1 MAIKLQ
7 HILGL
12 NARNYEYLKYNS
24 AQSRRIANSKLLTK
38 SACKKAGLST
48 PRLYTVI
55 RNQADLAKFDFGKI
69 TDSFVVKPN
78 RGMGGKGIIVV
89 EKPGK
94 NSGTW
99 ITSERQ
105 KISNEDIKLHIADIL
120 EGRFSMQDLPDIA
133 YIEERVR
140 IHPTFTDYS
149 YHGTPD
155 IGVLV
160 FNRIPVM
167 AFLRLPTKESGGRA
181 NMFQGAIACGID
193 LATGITTYAYQKNDY
208 IKTFPGT
215 HKSLSGIQIPEWE
228 GVLLLAIQAAEAAG
242 LGYMRADV
250 VLQPSIKH
258 PGKIIPKILELNAQ
272 PGLKIQLC
280 NKVGLRR
287 RLERIE
293 GLEVDTPQKGIRI
306 AQELFAGKTTP
317 LIQDS
322 LIQIHVSETV
332 RVEDEFGHEHAV
344 KVKVDTGADRTS
356 IDTAL
361 AESFGL
367 LKPENVLY
375 EVEVENALGVHQKR
389 PVVGITYMLAG
400 KKITSTASV
409 TDRSHLK
416 RQMLV
421 GRKDLKGFAVVFD
434 K

>member
-94 NSGTW
+94 TAGTW

-105 KISNEDIKLHIADIL
+105 KITNEDIKLHIADIL

-140 IHPTFTDYS
+140 IHPAFTDYA

-193 LATGITTYAYQKNDY
+193 LATGTTTYAYQKNDY

-215 HKSLSGIQIPEWE
+215 HRSLSGIQIPEWE

-287 RLERIE
+287 RLERVD
-293 GLEVDTPQKGIRI
+293 GLEVSTPQKGIRI
-306 AQELFAGKTTP
+306 AQELFAGRAASV
-317 LIQDS
+317 IRDS
-322 LIQIHVSETV
+322 LIQIH
-332 RVEDEFGHEHAV
+332 
-344 KVKVDTGADRTS
+344 
-356 IDTAL
+356 
-361 AESFGL
+361 ESF
-367 LKPENVLY
+367 P
-375 EVEVENALGVHQKR
+375 
-389 PVVGITYMLAG
+389 I
-400 KKITSTASV
+400 TASK
-409 TDRSHLK
+409 SK
-416 RQMLV
+416 SE
-421 GRKDLKGFAVVFD
+421 KY
-434 K
+434 